1 METRYQLRHSPV
13 LALLGEALLIVHR
26 DWRMEQLSVL
36 PRNCRDCELIDGF
49 YPRMVLRHS

>member
-36 PRNCRDCELIDGF
+36 PRNYRDCELFDGL
-49 YPRMVLRHS
+49 YPRMVLGHS

>member
-36 PRNCRDCELIDGF
+36 PRNCRDCELFDGF
-49 YPRMVLRHS
+49 YPRMVLSHS

>member
-36 PRNCRDCELIDGF
+36 PRNCRDCELFDGF